1 MASDKP
7 IVMSFFALRS
17 TIGALGLSLPLALW
31 WGAHNLSAVPL
42 KDSLSDYF
50 YTGVS
55 GVFVG
60 ILCAIGVF
68 LMACTGPERK
78 DEFASKLAGICSIG
92 VALLPTTQ
100 PRGESDLVSLLHFS
114 CAAIFYLTVAGMS
127 IFLFTKTRKGSTVKQ
142 GTKKAYR
149 NWVYRIFGGMIV
161 AAVAAIGATKLVA
174 VTTPSWFVFAM
185 ESLANVSFG
194 IAWLVKGEAILSD
207 DPPDYDA
214 WFRQLRRQLRMSSAQ
229 EPELLP
235 QQHVVE

>member
-17 TIGALGLSLPLALW
+17 TIGALGLTLPLALW
-31 WGAHNLSAVPL
+31 WGAHNFSRAPL
-42 KDSLSDYF
+42 KNSLSDYF
-50 YTGVS
+50 YSGVS

-78 DEFASKLAGICSIG
+78 DEFASKLAGISSIA

-100 PRGESDLVSLLHFS
+100 PDGKNDLVSALHFTF
-114 CAAIFYLTVAGMS
+114 AAIFYLTVASMS
-127 IFLFTKTRKGSTVKQ
+127 IFLFTKTKKGHTIQKGS
-142 GTKKAYR
+142 KKSRR
-149 NWVYRIFGGMIV
+149 NGVYRFFGALII
-161 AAVAAIGATKLVA
+161 AAMAAIGATKLLA
-174 VTTPSWFVFAM
+174 IEMPSWFVFAM
-185 ESLANVSFG
+185 ESTANVSFG

-214 WFRQLRRQLRMSSAQ
+214 WFRKVRRQLKMSSPAKA
-229 EPELLP
+229 ELQP
-235 QQHVVE
+235 QDH